1 MYFSIIFLSRRIV
14 QFWGDQGLALPRPR
28 GKKGFSPHQK
38 YLCCCSMSRSTCFF
52 SKMLTSFTQITH
64 ISNQLYF
71 QCAAQ
76 TDKTEWTLLYTSCA
90 ERKWK
95 LKHKLIPCREASIN
109 NISISLEK
117 WGWEGILRICSNQF
131 AKSTGIQDDFSRLC
145 NNVHFVWFLSNLFE
159 FFQFLSILVNKSR
172 FDMSF
177 YSTFVI
183 MYYEQ
188 TFNIPWH

>member
-1 MYFSIIFLSRRIV
+1 
-14 QFWGDQGLALPRPR
+14 
-28 GKKGFSPHQK
+28 
-38 YLCCCSMSRSTCFF
+38 MSRSTCFF

-109 NISISLEK
+109 NIIISFNSEEL
-117 WGWEGILRICSNQF
+117 GRGGILRICSNQF

-145 NNVHFVWFLSNLFE
+145 KNVHLIWFLLLMPFD
-159 FFQFLSILVNKSR
+159 FCQFLSINIKSR
-172 FDMSF
+172 FNMIF
-177 YSTFVI
+177 LFCFCYHVPSTRLLKNDSGIKSDILWIWIWVDYF
-183 MYYEQ
+183 
-188 TFNIPWH
+188 